1 MCCDDVHGSEQRDQ
15 NRSSMGVMA
24 KTGYNRAD
32 RVADQ
37 IRMEVADILMRKIKD
52 PRVRS
57 VTVTDVELTNDLRIA
72 RVFVTAM
79 GTDAEK
85 NEIFA
90 GLAKASGFVRS
101 ELGRRLTLRYLP
113 EVVFLKDVS
122 GPRGDRV
129 LQLLEEL
136 QSKNEGP
143 IESSARRTGSP

>member
-1 MCCDDVHGSEQRDQ
+1 
-15 NRSSMGVMA
+15 MA
-24 KTGYNRAD
+24 KTGYSRAD

-72 RVFVTAM
+72 RVFVTAL
-79 GTDAEK
+79 GADAETK
-85 NEIFA
+85 DVFA
-90 GLAKASGFVRS
+90 GLAKASGFVRG

-113 EVVFLKDVS
+113 EVVFVKDVS

-129 LQLLEEL
+129 LQLLDEL
-136 QSKNEGP
+136 HVKTDSESEPSQEKIGP
-143 IESSARRTGSP
+143 

>member
-1 MCCDDVHGSEQRDQ
+1 MTKSTY
-15 NRSSMGVMA
+15 S
-24 KTGYNRAD
+24 RAD

-72 RVFVTAM
+72 RIFVTAL
-79 GTDAEK
+79 GTDAETK
-85 NEIFA
+85 DVFA
-90 GLAKASGFVRS
+90 GLNKASGFVRS

-113 EVVFLKDVS
+113 EVVFVKDMS

-129 LQLLEEL
+129 LQLLDEIND
-136 QSKNEGP
+136 K
-143 IESSARRTGSP
+143 TGED

>member
-1 MCCDDVHGSEQRDQ
+1 MGS
-15 NRSSMGVMA
+15 MA
-24 KTGYNRAD
+24 KTGYKRAD

-57 VTVTDVELTNDLRIA
+57 VTVTDVELTSDLRIA

-85 NEIFA
+85 REIFT
-90 GLAKASGFVRS
+90 GLAKARGYVRS

-113 EVVFLKDVS
+113 EVVFIKDVS

-129 LQLLEEL
+129 LQLLDEL
-136 QSKNEGP
+136 QSKDEGP
-143 IESSARRTGSP
+143 MGSSTEHTGSA

>member
-1 MCCDDVHGSEQRDQ
+1 MVGACRVDNGTAI
-15 NRSSMGVMA
+15 RSWAMA
-24 KTGYNRAD
+24 KTGYSRAE

-72 RVFVTAM
+72 RVFVTAL
-79 GTDAEK
+79 GTEEETKDV
-85 NEIFA
+85 FV
-90 GLAKASGFVRS
+90 GLSKASGFIRS

-113 EVVFLKDVS
+113 EVVFHRDVS

-129 LQLLEEL
+129 LQLLDEIQDKGNAHSGEHDDAR
-136 QSKNEGP
+136 
-143 IESSARRTGSP
+143 SSQHR